1 MGRVSRAVGF
11 ALYLDLLSELYSSEK
26 EYDADVLL
34 LYDESV
40 AATEVIS
47 KRSELIAN
55 GKSVSAQR
63 SVPEK
68 QRFGEIL
75 DMRRG

>member
-1 MGRVSRAVGF
+1 
-11 ALYLDLLSELYSSEK
+11 
-26 EYDADVLL
+26 L